1 MSSLYSGCQL
11 ARAMLRI
18 FDPTVSTE
26 REPET
31 EVKLAPLYRNA
42 KVVGGVL
49 PGEFIVLSLSFSFF
63 KFVLG
68 KI

>member
-1 MSSLYSGCQL
+1 
-11 ARAMLRI
+11 MLRI

-42 KVVGGVL
+42 RVVGGVL